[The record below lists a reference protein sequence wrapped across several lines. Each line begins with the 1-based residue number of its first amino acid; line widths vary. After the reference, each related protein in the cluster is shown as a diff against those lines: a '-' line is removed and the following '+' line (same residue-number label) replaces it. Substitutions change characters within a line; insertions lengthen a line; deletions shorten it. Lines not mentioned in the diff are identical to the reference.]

1 MLELIHA
8 DHIRDLHESVREV
21 LFPVLL
27 RAVPEEFLH
36 PGVSPEFHA
45 HRVDLRDLTCGV
57 AELRDL
63 LEFCRCET
71 GKRMARLVGQD
82 IHIGVRAVEVGEDER
97 CMVERKC
104 RAVSAR
110 ALSMFRL
117 QVEEIMFDHEIE
129 KLSALLREFAVHLLS
144 LTDQVFLITDRDRI
158 SVRGGQGLIVIIEML
173 DAECLFLA
181 LIELLRSRDNDSGT
195 LPVLSPYSRNGGGA
209 DIPSG

>member
-1 MLELIHA
+1 M
-8 DHIRDLHESVREV
+8 
-21 LFPVLL
+21 
-27 RAVPEEFLH
+27 
-36 PGVSPEFHA
+36 
-45 HRVDLRDLTCGV
+45 
-57 AELRDL
+57 
-63 LEFCRCET
+63 
-71 GKRMARLVGQD
+71 GQD

-158 SVRGGQGLIVIIEML
+158 SVRGGQGLIVIIKML

-181 LIELLRSRDNDSGT
+181 LIELLRSRDNDLPHLFPEHFQVFRRIVETAAAQISHRDKALKSELFRHSGAHLHETVIDFVELRGDPRIELRPRLKRRFSLSAVRT
-195 LPVLSPYSRNGGGA
+195 LHVF
-209 DIPSG
+209 